1 MSSRNSKLF
10 ISGLAPGVQQKDIID
25 LFSRHGRVI
34 ACSLKNG
41 YAFVVSYY
49 SGYMHRVKNLFYFM
63 QEFSHPD
70 DADDAIRGLDGYIY
84 HGKKLL
90 VQLAVQKGKPL
101 SPSRDMS
108 RNRIYVGGL
117 TEGVNMRELEEV
129 FSEVGHV
136 VRTVDKKSFAFLVCL
151 YLVILYCACRYRLA

>member
-1 MSSRNSKLF
+1 MY
-10 ISGLAPGVQQKDIID
+10 QQVAES
-25 LFSRHGRVI
+25 FQHT
-34 ACSLKNG
+34 
-41 YAFVVSYY
+41 
-49 SGYMHRVKNLFYFM
+49 YFF
-63 QEFSHPD
+63 QEFSHAD
-70 DADDAIRGLDGYIY
+70 DADDAIRGLDGHIY

-90 VQLAVQKGKPL
+90 VQLAVQKGKAP

-117 TEGVNMRELEEV
+117 TEGINMRELEEV

-151 YLVILYCACRYRLA
+151 LLYSCYSYCACRFRLTEDN

>member
-1 MSSRNSKLF
+1 
-10 ISGLAPGVQQKDIID
+10 
-25 LFSRHGRVI
+25 
-34 ACSLKNG
+34 
-41 YAFVVSYY
+41 
-49 SGYMHRVKNLFYFM
+49 
-63 QEFSHPD
+63 
-70 DADDAIRGLDGYIY
+70 
-84 HGKKLL
+84 L

-117 TEGVNMRELEEV
+117 TEGINMRELEEV

-151 YLVILYCACRYRLA
+151 LPYSMYSACRVYGAEQLWVVYNGYGTSILFLPD